1 MPEPGDVTLGEIDRR
16 LRDMR
21 EDVSDKLADLATEI
35 RSLRTEL
42 VRRDVYDANRITDQ
56 QRIFVI
62 ESKIDGIERERNT
75 IRRLV
80 FSAVLSAIVGVAVT
94 VGAYFL
100 NHH

>member
-1 MPEPGDVTLGEIDRR
+1 MADATDVTLGEIDRR

-21 EDVSDKLADLATEI
+21 EDVSEKLSDLATEI

-56 QRIFVI
+56 QRIYTV
-62 ESKIDGIERERNT
+62 ENRIDGIDKERNT
-75 IRRLV
+75 MRRLV
-80 FSAVLSAIVGVAVT
+80 YSAVFSAIVGLAVT

>member
-1 MPEPGDVTLGEIDRR
+1 MPEMSDVTLGEIDRR

-21 EDVSDKLADLATEI
+21 EDVSDKLADLASEI

-56 QRIFVI
+56 QRIFAAETAI
-62 ESKIDGIERERNT
+62 EDFKKERT
-75 IRRLV
+75 AMRRLV
-80 FSAVLSAIVGVAVT
+80 YSAAFSAIIGMIVAIWT
-94 VGAYFL
+94 YFL

>member
-1 MPEPGDVTLGEIDRR
+1 MADATDVTLGEIDRR

-21 EDVSDKLADLATEI
+21 EDVSEKLSDLATEI

-56 QRIFVI
+56 QRIYTV
-62 ESKIDGIERERNT
+62 ENRIDIMEKERNT
-75 IRRLV
+75 MRRLV
-80 FSAVLSAIVGVAVT
+80 YSAVFSAIVGLAVT

>member
-1 MPEPGDVTLGEIDRR
+1 MPEMSDVTLGEIDRR

-21 EDVSDKLADLATEI
+21 EDVSDKLADLVTEI
-35 RSLRTEL
+35 RSLRAEL

-56 QRIFVI
+56 QRIFAAETDI
-62 ESKIDGIERERNT
+62 EDIKKERT
-75 IRRLV
+75 SMRRLV
-80 FSAVLSAIVGVAVT
+80 YSAVFSAIVGLAVT